1 MANKE
6 HYSMGGVGICRKMLA
21 AHPDYKVFWQS
32 GYSFRGAKEY
42 EVSKET
48 TEECCRPYLDASGQ
62 WHYKRPMTFE
72 EKMEQNFSWACAI
85 DLDVDHDAKE
95 IHMNGFGVLD
105 ME

>member
-6 HYSMGGVGICRKMLA
+6 HYSLGGASLCRKALQ

-32 GYSFRGAKEY
+32 GYSFRGAKEH

-48 TEECCRPYLDASGQ
+48 TEENCQPYFDTSGH
-62 WHYKRPMTFE
+62 WHGKRLMTFE
-72 EKMEQNFSWACAI
+72 EKMEQHFQWACAI
-85 DLDVDHDAKE
+85 DLDIDHDARE
-95 IHMNGFGVLD
+95 IHMNGFSTSD